1 MKNFG
6 KGLLLGVLLTSILGS
21 SLVSIGSSTLET
33 IQVALNSV
41 NVSVNNA
48 KVGSIGQNYILEN
61 GQQVPYSILYKGTTY
76 LPIRKVAE
84 TIGKQVTWDSN
95 TRTAGI
101 GDVTTPSYNRGD
113 FDPNS
118 VMGYAIAEGMDIVDI
133 ESGSEITLGTIKI
146 NIKDYYE
153 TQYIQSIYSDRHYA
167 SEGAKFLV
175 LNVDITNILSYSFDL
190 YTEGIIILDEKN
202 REFPDY
208 EDTIGNIDNY
218 MNVRSLSPGI
228 RENGVIVFEVP
239 TDSMDYYFLIGK
251 EGTNELFKIHL
262 SR

>member
-133 ESGSEITLGTIKI
+133 ESGSEITL
-146 NIKDYYE
+146 
-153 TQYIQSIYSDRHYA
+153 
-167 SEGAKFLV
+167 
-175 LNVDITNILSYSFDL
+175 
-190 YTEGIIILDEKN
+190 
-202 REFPDY
+202 
-208 EDTIGNIDNY
+208 
-218 MNVRSLSPGI
+218 
-228 RENGVIVFEVP
+228 
-239 TDSMDYYFLIGK
+239 
-251 EGTNELFKIHL
+251 
-262 SR
+262 